1 MKQMKSLA
9 NGLDLRMCCE
19 AVRQIR
25 QHARSSMKTE
35 VCGVL
40 VGSEKDGVT
49 SVEASIQG
57 VNSVQA
63 GTHVTFTQDT
73 WEHIYRI
80 KDRDYPDARIV
91 GWYHSHPGFGVFLSD
106 HDTFIHKNFFSAA
119 QQVAWV
125 YDPHSDEE
133 GCFGWIDEKLKR
145 LSRIVYLDDKGGEMA
160 GETGKPEPLVFE
172 NGNDDP
178 HSIQNLA
185 PLAPPTEGQAAL
197 HTGITILSYICV
209 LGIGFLL
216 CWFLFPHFILVSID
230 PKTGQPVIGEPMPS
244 VIGGPNAG
252 QAGSQEGHGAPAP
265 LPTNPTPAP
274 QGAKGKP

>member
-1 MKQMKSLA
+1 MKQMKSQA
-9 NGLDLRMCCE
+9 KGLDLRMSCE

-40 VGSEKDGVT
+40 VGSEKDGIT
-49 SVEASIQG
+49 FVEASIQG
-57 VNSVQA
+57 ANSVQA

-73 WEHIYRI
+73 WEHIYHI
-80 KDRDYPDARIV
+80 KDHDYPDARIV

-133 GCFGWIDEKLKR
+133 GCFGWADGDLKR
-145 LSRIVYLDDKGGEMA
+145 LSRIVFVDGKGGEMA
-160 GETGKPEPLVFE
+160 GETGKPEPLILDI
-172 NGNDDP
+172 GSDDP
-178 HSIQNLA
+178 QSIQS
-185 PLAPPTEGQAAL
+185 PSSLAPPTEGQAAL
-197 HTGITILSYICV
+197 QTGLSILSYLCV
-209 LGIGFLL
+209 LGIGFFL
-216 CWFLFPHFILVSID
+216 CWFLYPRIILVSID
-230 PKTGQPVIGEPMPS
+230 PRTGQPVIVEPMPS
-244 VIGGPNAG
+244 VIGEPNAG
-252 QAGSQEGHGAPAP
+252 QAGSQNDRGAPAP
-265 LPTNPTPAP
+265 SPTNPTSAP

>member
-1 MKQMKSLA
+1 MTQVKSQA
-9 NGLDLRMCCE
+9 KGLDLRMCCE
-19 AVRQIR
+19 AARQIR

-40 VGSEKDGVT
+40 VGSEKDGIT

-57 VNSVQA
+57 ANSVQA

-73 WEHIYRI
+73 WEHIYHI

-106 HDTFIHKNFFSAA
+106 HDSFIHKNFFSAA

-133 GCFGWIDEKLKR
+133 GCFGWVDGDLKR
-145 LSRIVYLDDKGGEMA
+145 LSRIVFVDDKGGEVA
-160 GETGKPEPLVFE
+160 GETGKKEPLIFE

-185 PLAPPTEGQAAL
+185 PLVPPTEGQAAL
-197 HTGITILSYICV
+197 QTGMTILSYICV
-209 LGIGFLL
+209 LALGFLL
-216 CWFLFPHFILVSID
+216 CWFLFPRFILVSID

-252 QAGSQEGHGAPAP
+252 QTGSQKDHSAPAP
-265 LPTNPTPAP
+265 SPINPASPP

>member
-160 GETGKPEPLVFE
+160 GETGKPEPLIFE

-230 PKTGQPVIGEPMPS
+230 PKTGQPVIAEPMPS
-244 VIGGPNAG
+244 VIGRPETG
-252 QAGSQEGHGAPAP
+252 QAGSQNNQGAPAP